1 MTMEIN
7 KYSGPISNQKKHKK
21 PLLYSK
27 KKEKVLARPVLSL
40 PVAIG
45 KVSNLVR
52 RKTFPIESPN
62 PNKSLDALLN
72 LTLLSYL
79 IVFAV
84 GCFFRN

>member
-1 MTMEIN
+1 MTMEIK

-21 PLLYSK
+21 TVALLQEGKSSGSSC
-27 KKEKVLARPVLSL
+27 PQST
-40 PVAIG
+40 VAIG

-52 RKTFPIESPN
+52 GKTFPIESPN

-84 GCFFRN
+84 GWFFRN